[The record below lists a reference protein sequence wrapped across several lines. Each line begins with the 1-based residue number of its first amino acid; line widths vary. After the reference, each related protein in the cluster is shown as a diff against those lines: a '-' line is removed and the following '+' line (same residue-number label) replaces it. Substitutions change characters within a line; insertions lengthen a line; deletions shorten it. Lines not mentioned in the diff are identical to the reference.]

1 MGSELQ
7 SQQLVSKF
15 DEEEVPVGSVI
26 LVGLPLEYPLLCC
39 SVCSEFFQRVETQQC
54 HSCSACACIR
64 AFALAFASSQ
74 GHSQSSPGVRY
85 RIFSFMTFESFV
97 FILPTPLFG

>member
-26 LVGLPLEYPLLCC
+26 LIGLPLEYLLLCC

-54 HSCSACACIR
+54 HSCSACACMRLLWPLLLHKDIR
-64 AFALAFASSQ
+64 KATQVSDTAYFL
-74 GHSQSSPGVRY
+74 
-85 RIFSFMTFESFV
+85 
-97 FILPTPLFG
+97 L